1 MAEELMRKLLFAFL
15 ALTACANDSSTDPV
29 DDPGSDTGSDGG
41 GGGGGGGGG
50 SGSGSGGEVSTTDR
64 QQDYDDVAVS
74 IGANVNVGEL
84 GTMFDAFNMAYGRL
98 PDGFVV
104 TQGPDYQL
112 VDGTRN
118 GLAIQYKL
126 FCRDVADLYTP
137 CNGAEDHA
145 HVKVTYSG
153 AAAGAATAMDGV
165 QRTASWIVRDF
176 TLPNP
181 RVGGNGTDA
190 FSAHLATGDYA
201 LTFSDLVDHV
211 RFSTAPIDIVSGAI
225 EMTVSVQRTR
235 AEAVP
240 ADRAFDVGVRVEFR
254 GGDLAAI
261 ILDEA
266 ETYNLTLSTGAV
278 VKAI

>member
-15 ALTACANDSSTDPV
+15 ALSACANDNSTDPA
-29 DDPGSDTGSDGG
+29 DDTGTDTGGDDGS
-41 GGGGGGGGG
+41 GGGGGGGG
-50 SGSGSGGEVSTTDR
+50 SGSGSGGDVSTTDR
-64 QQDYDDVAVS
+64 QQDYDDVAASV
-74 IGANVNVGEL
+74 GANVNVGEL
-84 GTMFDAFNMAYGRL
+84 SMMFDSFNMAYGRL

-104 TQGPDYQL
+104 TQGPDYEL
-112 VDGTRN
+112 LDGTRN

-137 CNGAEDHA
+137 CNGGEDHA
-145 HVKVTYSG
+145 HVKLTYSG
-153 AAAGAATAMDGV
+153 AASGAGTAMDGV

-190 FSAHLATGDYA
+190 FSAHLGTGDYA
-201 LTFSDLVDHV
+201 LQFSDVVDHV
-211 RFSTAPIDIVSGAI
+211 RFSTAPIDIVSGALDL
-225 EMTVSVQRTR
+225 TVSVQRSR
-235 AEAVP
+235 ATAIP
-240 ADRAFDVGVRVEFR
+240 TDRAFDVKVRVEFR

-261 ILDEA
+261 TLDDTQ
-266 ETYNLTLSTGAV
+266 TYNLTLSTGAV